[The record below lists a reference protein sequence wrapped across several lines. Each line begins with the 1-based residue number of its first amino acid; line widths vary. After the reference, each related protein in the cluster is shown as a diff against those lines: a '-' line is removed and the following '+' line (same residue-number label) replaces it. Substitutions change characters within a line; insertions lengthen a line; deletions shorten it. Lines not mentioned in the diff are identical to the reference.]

1 MISRLVHRSR
11 RALSCASAV
20 ILGVTLVKDDA
31 RRSLRIAGR
40 GWIDCRAL
48 RDPDGPKIYLG
59 IDCSRELSRR
69 DVKAVE
75 VFTVL
80 KAIERRFIA

>member
-31 RRSLRIAGR
+31 RRSPGSRAEDGSTAGLPEIR
-40 GWIDCRAL
+40 
-48 RDPDGPKIYLG
+48 PKIYLG
-59 IDCSRELSRR
+59 IDCSPELSRR
-69 DVKAVE
+69 DVEAVE
-75 VFTVL
+75 VLSVL